1 MQRRRLAVGIGLA
14 ILTTLASIALAV
26 QINTYLVSIAPTV
39 VRSPVEFE
47 NGADGTSTI
56 DHTNKTRAT
65 INAKV
70 FPLAKWVSEDTLRI
84 HNVNNTL
91 VRFRL
96 RCSSVEGFYGLIKYM
111 RVYLIIGPTE
121 YLALELGENGAI
133 LKGKSDWYSMAAD
146 AVYKI
151 KVVTEG
157 KSGIVEGAKAT
168 MRIQLE
174 VTPT

>member
-1 MQRRRLAVGIGLA
+1 MLAV
-14 ILTTLASIALAV
+14 LASIALAA
-26 QINTYLVSIAPTV
+26 QINTYLVSINPTV

-47 NGADGTSTI
+47 NGADGTSTV
-56 DHTNKTRAT
+56 DHMNKTRAT
-65 INAKV
+65 INAKI
-70 FPLAKWVSEDTLRI
+70 FPLAKWVSEDALRI
-84 HNVNNTL
+84 HNVNSTL
-91 VRFRL
+91 VEFRL
-96 RCSSVEGFYGLIKYM
+96 RCSSVTGFYGLIKYM
-111 RVYLIIGPTE
+111 RVYVTIGATE

-133 LKGKSDWYSMAAD
+133 LKGESDWYSMAMG

-168 MRIQLE
+168 MRIQLD